1 MPPGWLDGHQRD
13 ETITDVLL
21 TMTSTA
27 PSATD
32 LGFLLHK
39 HPGKVQSFELSVG
52 TAHVFYPEAT
62 DERCT
67 AALLLEVDPIVLV
80 RGKSGDQ
87 RSGFSLAQYVN
98 DRPYADSSMLAV
110 ALGRVYRTAIAG
122 RCEARPD
129 LPGRA
134 IPLEIHAPAVAC
146 RGGAAVAEQMFGPL
160 GWRVDATP
168 VDLDPEIPHWGASRY
183 IDLRLSGT
191 FRLSDALSHLYVLL
205 PTLDADK
212 HYWVGHDEID
222 KLMRAGEGWLATHP
236 DRERIVHRYLANQR
250 SLATSALERLA
261 EVDGAIPEA
270 LDDAVGDSDEPAN
283 DDAVPRASEEDPV
296 THAVVGEPTAPLVPL
311 ARLRLDAVLAAIA
324 ESGARSV
331 VDLGCG
337 KGTLLSTLLSDRTYE
352 RLLGVDVSFRALQ
365 LATRRLHLE
374 TLPEAKR
381 RRIELAQSS
390 VTYRDARV
398 AGFDAAVLMEVIE
411 HVDPPRLA
419 ALERAVL
426 GHGRPRTLIVTTP
439 NAEYNVR
446 FATLPAGKVRHH
458 DHRFEWGRTE
468 FQAWADA
475 AAREYGYTVAF
486 RPVGAED
493 DEVGPPTQMAVFT
506 RNEPAHDAGAPDPTA
521 APNSDAAPGVNS

>member
-1 MPPGWLDGHQRD
+1 MTFALVEG
-13 ETITDVLL
+13 ETISGVLL
-21 TMTSTA
+21 TVTSTA

-52 TAHVFYPEAT
+52 TVHVFYPEAT

-67 AALLLEVDPIVLV
+67 AALLLEVDPIALV
-80 RGKSGDQ
+80 RGKPGDL

-98 DRPYADSSMLAV
+98 DRPYAASSMLAV

-122 RCEARPD
+122 RCDVRPD
-129 LPGRA
+129 LPGVA
-134 IPLEIHAPAVAC
+134 IPLEVHAPAVPC

-160 GWRVDATP
+160 GWQVDATP
-168 VDLDPEIPHWGASRY
+168 VELDPEIPRWGTSRY
-183 IDLRLSGT
+183 VDLRLTGT
-191 FRLSDALSHLYVLL
+191 LRLSDALSHLYVLL

-261 EVDGAIPEA
+261 EVDDATPES
-270 LDDAVGDSDEPAN
+270 LDDAVPEP
-283 DDAVPRASEEDPV
+283 DQPSTDVASQVEGAP
-296 THAVVGEPTAPLVPL
+296 TGAVVGEPDAPPVPL
-311 ARLRLDAVLAAIA
+311 ARRRLDAVMVAIA

-337 KGTLLSTLLSDRTYE
+337 EGTLLSALLSDRTYE

-411 HVDPPRLA
+411 HVDLPRLP

-426 GHGRPRTLIVTTP
+426 GYARPRTLVVTTP

-446 FATLPAGKVRHH
+446 FATLPAGTVRHH
-458 DHRFEWGRTE
+458 DHRFEWDRTE
-468 FQAWADA
+468 FRTWAESA
-475 AAREYGYTVAF
+475 ASSYGYTVTY

-506 RNEPAHDAGAPDPTA
+506 RDDRAPADDAVAPTTDPA
-521 APNSDAAPGVNS
+521 SGVSS

>member
-1 MPPGWLDGHQRD
+1 
-13 ETITDVLL
+13 VLL
-21 TMTSTA
+21 TVTTTA

-39 HPGKVQSFELSVG
+39 HPAKVQSFDLSVG

-67 AALLLEVDPIVLV
+67 AALLLEVDPIALV
-80 RGKSGDQ
+80 RGRSGDQ

-98 DRPYADSSMLAV
+98 DRPYAASSMLAV
-110 ALGRVYRTAIAG
+110 AIGRVYRTAIAG

-129 LPGRA
+129 LPERT
-134 IPLEIHAPAVAC
+134 IPLEIYAPAVPC

-160 GWRVDATP
+160 GWQVRATP
-168 VDLDPEIPHWGASRY
+168 VDLDPEIPRWGTSRY
-183 IDLRLSGT
+183 VDLRLTGT
-191 FRLSDALSHLYVLL
+191 LRLADALSHLYVLL
-205 PTLDADK
+205 PTMDADK

-222 KLMRAGEGWLATHP
+222 KLMRAGEGWLSTHP

-261 EVDGAIPEA
+261 EVDDAMPEA
-270 LDDAVGDSDEPAN
+270 LDDAVPDPDELTADAAGQVGDEGTLTDAVVDEP
-283 DDAVPRASEEDPV
+283 DAPP
-296 THAVVGEPTAPLVPL
+296 VPL
-311 ARLRLDAVLAAIA
+311 ARRRLEAVLAAIA

-337 KGTLLSTLLSDRTYE
+337 EGTLLSALLSDRTYE

-365 LATRRLHLE
+365 IATRRLHLE

-411 HVDPPRLA
+411 HVDPLRLT
-419 ALERAVL
+419 ALELAVL
-426 GHGRPRTLIVTTP
+426 GHARPGTLIVTTP

-446 FATLPAGKVRHH
+446 FANLPAGKVRHH

-468 FQAWADA
+468 FRAWADA
-475 AAREYGYTVAF
+475 AALAHGYTVAF

-506 RNEPAHDAGAPDPTA
+506 RDDPAPADGAPGPTPQ
-521 APNSDAAPGVNS
+521 PNADAASTVSP

>member
-1 MPPGWLDGHQRD
+1 M
-13 ETITDVLL
+13 LL
-21 TMTSTA
+21 TVTSTA

-39 HPGKVQSFELSVG
+39 HPGKVQSFSLAVG

-67 AALLLEVDPIVLV
+67 AALLLEVDPIALV
-80 RGKSGDQ
+80 RGRSGDQ

-98 DRPYADSSMLAV
+98 DRPYAASSMLAV

-122 RCEARPD
+122 RCEARPE

-134 IPLEIHAPAVAC
+134 IPLEIHAPAVPC

-160 GWRVDATP
+160 GWQVDATP
-168 VDLDPEIPHWGASRY
+168 IELDPEVPRWGDSRY
-183 IDLRLSGT
+183 VDLRLTGT
-191 FRLSDALSHLYVLL
+191 LRLADALSHLYVLL
-205 PTLDADK
+205 PALDADK
-212 HYWVGHDEID
+212 HYWVGPDEID

-236 DRERIVHRYLANQR
+236 DRERIVHRYLAHQR

-261 EVDGAIPEA
+261 EVDDAVPEA
-270 LDDAVGDSDEPAN
+270 LDDAVGGPAQET
-283 DDAVPRASEEDPV
+283 DDAPLTVDQNPGADS
-296 THAVVGEPTAPLVPL
+296 VVLEPTAPPVPL
-311 ARLRLDAVLAAIA
+311 ARRRLDAVLAAIA
-324 ESGARSV
+324 DSGARSV

-337 KGTLLSTLLSDRTYE
+337 EGTLLSALLNDHTYE

-398 AGFDAAVLMEVIE
+398 AGFDTAVLMEVVE
-411 HVDPPRLA
+411 HIDPPRLP

-426 GHGRPRTLIVTTP
+426 GHARPRTLIVTTP

-446 FATLPAGKVRHH
+446 FDALPAGEVRHH
-458 DHRFEWGRTE
+458 DHRFEWSRAE
-468 FQAWADA
+468 FQAWAGA

-486 RPVGAED
+486 RAVGAD
-493 DEVGPPTQMAVFT
+493 DGEVGPPTQMAVLT
-506 RNEPAHDAGAPDPTA
+506 RDDPPAAVMPGGAATPRLT
-521 APNSDAAPGVNS
+521 DAAPGVRS

>member
-1 MPPGWLDGHQRD
+1 M
-13 ETITDVLL
+13 LL
-21 TMTSTA
+21 TVTSTA

-39 HPGKVQSFELSVG
+39 HPGKMQSFELSVG
-52 TAHVFYPEAT
+52 IAHVFYPEAT

-67 AALLLEVDPIVLV
+67 AALLLEVDPIALV

-98 DRPYADSSMLAV
+98 DRPYAASSMLAV

-122 RCEARPD
+122 RCDARPD
-129 LPGRA
+129 LPGIA
-134 IPLEIHAPAVAC
+134 IPLEIHAPAVPC
-146 RGGAAVAEQMFGPL
+146 RGGASVAEQMFRPL
-160 GWRVDATP
+160 GWQVEATP
-168 VDLDPEIPHWGASRY
+168 VELDPQIPRWGTSRY
-183 IDLRLSGT
+183 VDLRLTGT
-191 FRLSDALSHLYVLL
+191 LRLAEALSHLYVLL

-236 DRERIVHRYLANQR
+236 ERERIVHRYLANQR

-261 EVDGAIPEA
+261 EVDDAIPEA
-270 LDDAVGDSDEPAN
+270 LDDAVGDPDEQ
-283 DDAVPRASEEDPV
+283 DDEGAAARAGNED
-296 THAVVGEPTAPLVPL
+296 TAADAAVVCDPEAPPVPL
-311 ARLRLDAVLAAIA
+311 ARRRLDAVLMAIA
-324 ESGARSV
+324 DSGARSV

-337 KGTLLSTLLSDRTYE
+337 EGTLLSALLSDRTYE

-365 LATRRLHLE
+365 IATRRLHLE

-426 GHGRPRTLIVTTP
+426 GHARPRTLIVTTP

-486 RPVGAED
+486 RPVGDED

-506 RNEPAHDAGAPDPTA
+506 RNEPAQEAGAPDPTA
-521 APNSDAAPGVNS
+521 APNADAAAGVNS

>member
-1 MPPGWLDGHQRD
+1 M
-13 ETITDVLL
+13 LL
-21 TMTSTA
+21 TVTSTA

-62 DERCT
+62 EERRT
-67 AALLLEVDPIVLV
+67 AALLLEVDPIALV
-80 RGKSGDQ
+80 RGKSEDQ

-98 DRPYADSSMLAV
+98 DRPYAASSMLAV

-122 RCEARPD
+122 RCEARPE

-134 IPLEIHAPAVAC
+134 IPLEIHAPAVPC
-146 RGGAAVAEQMFGPL
+146 RGGAVVAEQMFGPL
-160 GWRVDATP
+160 GWHVEATP
-168 VDLDPEIPHWGASRY
+168 VELDPEIPRWGSSRY
-183 IDLRLSGT
+183 VDLHLTGTLRLA
-191 FRLSDALSHLYVLL
+191 DALSHLYVLL
-205 PTLDADK
+205 PVLDADK
-212 HYWVGHDEID
+212 HYWVGHDEVD

-261 EVDGAIPEA
+261 EVDDAIPEA
-270 LDDAVGDSDEPAN
+270 LDDAVLDSDESPADAAGLVS
-283 DDAVPRASEEDPV
+283 DDEGALAD
-296 THAVVGEPTAPLVPL
+296 AVVGEPDVALVPL
-311 ARLRLDAVLAAIA
+311 ARRRLDAVLAVIA

-337 KGTLLSTLLSDRTYE
+337 EGTLLSALLSDRTYE
-352 RLLGVDVSFRALQ
+352 RLLGVDVSVRALQ
-365 LATRRLHLE
+365 IATRRLHLE

-411 HVDPPRLA
+411 HVDLPRLA

-426 GHGRPRTLIVTTP
+426 GHARPRTLIVTTP

-446 FATLPAGKVRHH
+446 FPSLPAGTVRHH
-458 DHRFEWGRTE
+458 DHRFEWGREE
-468 FQAWADA
+468 FRTWAEA
-475 AAREYGYTVAF
+475 AARAYGYTVSF
-486 RPVGAED
+486 RPVGVED
-493 DEVGPPTQMAVFT
+493 DEVGPPTQMAVFG
-506 RNEPAHDAGAPDPTA
+506 RNDPAPDDGTPA
-521 APNSDAAPGVNS
+521 RASAQPGADAAPEANS

>member
-1 MPPGWLDGHQRD
+1 M
-13 ETITDVLL
+13 LL
-21 TMTSTA
+21 TVTSTA

-39 HPGKVQSFELSVG
+39 HPGKVQSFDLSVG

-62 DERCT
+62 EERCT
-67 AALLLEVDPIVLV
+67 AALLLEVDPIALV
-80 RGKSGDQ
+80 RGRSRDQ

-98 DRPYADSSMLAV
+98 DRPYAASSMLAV

-134 IPLEIHAPAVAC
+134 IPLEIHAPAVPC

-160 GWRVDATP
+160 GWQVEATP
-168 VDLDPEIPHWGASRY
+168 VELDPEVPRWGTSRY
-183 IDLRLSGT
+183 VDLRLTGT
-191 FRLSDALSHLYVLL
+191 LRLADALSHLYVLL
-205 PTLDADK
+205 PALDADK

-222 KLMRAGEGWLATHP
+222 KLMRAGGDWLATHP
-236 DRERIVHRYLANQR
+236 DRARIVHRYLANQR
-250 SLATSALERLA
+250 GLATSALERLA
-261 EVDGAIPEA
+261 EVDDAMPEA
-270 LDDAVGDSDEPAN
+270 LDDAIGDPDAQTD
-283 DDAVPRASEEDPV
+283 DDAAPRTGDEDTAADV
-296 THAVVGEPTAPLVPL
+296 VAVGEHDGPPVPL
-311 ARLRLDAVLAAIA
+311 ARRRLDAVLAAIA

-337 KGTLLSTLLSDRTYE
+337 EGTLLSALLSDRIHD

-365 LATRRLHLE
+365 LATRRLHLD

-411 HVDPPRLA
+411 HIDPPRLP

-426 GHGRPRTLIVTTP
+426 GLARPRTLIVTTP

-446 FATLPAGKVRHH
+446 FATLPAGTVRHH

-468 FQAWADA
+468 FRAWADA
-475 AAREYGYTVAF
+475 AARGYGYTVAF
-486 RPVGAED
+486 RPVGVED
-493 DEVGPPTQMAVFT
+493 DEVGPPIQMAVFS
-506 RNEPAHDAGAPDPTA
+506 RDDEAAAAAIAEPDADAG
-521 APNSDAAPGVNS
+521 SGVSS

>member
-1 MPPGWLDGHQRD
+1 M
-13 ETITDVLL
+13 DVLL
-21 TMTSTA
+21 TVTSTA
-27 PSATD
+27 PTATD

-39 HPGKVQSFELSVG
+39 HPAKVQAFELAVG

-62 DERCT
+62 DARCT
-67 AALLLEVDPIVLV
+67 AALLLEVDPIALV
-80 RGKSGDQ
+80 RGKSGDS

-98 DRPYADSSMLAV
+98 DRPYAASSMLAV

-134 IPLEIHAPAVAC
+134 IPLEIHAPAVPC
-146 RGGAAVAEQMFGPL
+146 RGGAGVAEQMFGPL
-160 GWRVDATP
+160 GWHVEAIP
-168 VDLDPEIPHWGASRY
+168 VPLDPEIPSWGDSRY
-183 IDLRLSGT
+183 VDLRLTGT
-191 FRLSDALSHLYVLL
+191 LRLSDALSHLYVLL
-205 PTLDADK
+205 PALDADK

-261 EVDGAIPEA
+261 EVDDATPEA
-270 LDDAVGDSDEPAN
+270 LDDAVLDPDELMA
-283 DDAVPRASEEDPV
+283 DATGRVGEEDALTDAVVEEPGAPR
-296 THAVVGEPTAPLVPL
+296 VPL
-311 ARLRLDAVLAAIA
+311 ARRRLDAVLAAIA

-337 KGTLLSTLLSDRTYE
+337 EGTLLAALLDDRTYE

-374 TLPEAKR
+374 TLAAAKR
-381 RRIELAQSS
+381 SRIELAQSS

-411 HVDPPRLA
+411 HIDPPRLP

-426 GHGRPRTLIVTTP
+426 GHARPRTLIVTTP

-446 FATLPAGKVRHH
+446 FPHLPAGHVRHH
-458 DHRFEWGRTE
+458 DHRFEWGRAE
-468 FQAWADA
+468 FTAWAQA
-475 AAREYGYTVAF
+475 AARAHGYAVTF

-493 DEVGPPTQMAVFT
+493 DEVGPPTQLAVFT
-506 RNEPAHDAGAPDPTA
+506 RTDHAGESGAATDLAAMPDA
-521 APNSDAAPGVNS
+521 DAASKVGS